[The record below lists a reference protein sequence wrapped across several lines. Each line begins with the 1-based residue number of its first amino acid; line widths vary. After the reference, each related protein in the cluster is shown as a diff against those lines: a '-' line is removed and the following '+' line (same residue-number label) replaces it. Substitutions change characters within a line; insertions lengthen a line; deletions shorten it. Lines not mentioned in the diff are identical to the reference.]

1 MWVNFKYEMD
11 DDVIGKYLISIFRN
25 RMGAYGALFL
35 GTAIITALVFPLMDA
50 YSNYDNWNHDQ
61 NVFYLGFSS
70 FFYSLAFSLVACSI
84 LFGRIPFI
92 LNTMTDDM
100 WLPFSIPIFGVYLA
114 SYAIVTGCFYGTYK
128 SYWWQ
133 GFNIICDYIYTLTSS
148 YVIGTAFHVIFEVP
162 FIYLERI
169 IFPRIN

>member
-128 SYWWQ
+128 SYWW
-133 GFNIICDYIYTLTSS
+133 
-148 YVIGTAFHVIFEVP
+148 
-162 FIYLERI
+162 
-169 IFPRIN
+169 